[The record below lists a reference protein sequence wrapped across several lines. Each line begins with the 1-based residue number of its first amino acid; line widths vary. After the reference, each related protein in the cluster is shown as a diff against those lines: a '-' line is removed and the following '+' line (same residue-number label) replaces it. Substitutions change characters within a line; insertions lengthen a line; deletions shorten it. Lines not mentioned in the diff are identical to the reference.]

1 MDGSDCKD
9 VKCHGIKDI
18 FRTGTNVTKYFMIGR
33 KQATEYERDVG
44 EWKNNEFQRALVNK
58 EFRMNSTT
66 CSI

>member
-44 EWKNNEFQRALVNK
+44 E
-58 EFRMNSTT
+58 
-66 CSI
+66 